1 MISHFSRIAVLGA
14 NGQVGSA
21 LVALLGGRAIPLT
34 REEADLSK
42 PDSLSAVLDRIKPD
56 AVINAA
62 AYTTVDKAE
71 EERDLAFAINAES
84 PARLAEWCAAHGM
97 PFVHYST
104 DYVFSGEGEAQ
115 WKENDPKAP
124 CNTYGESK
132 LAGEEAIRK
141 AGGHYLIFRTSW
153 VYDATGKNFMN
164 TMLRLGSER
173 EALKVV
179 ADQIGAPTYAPDLAK
194 YTLEALEK
202 TGDMPSFPSGIYHM
216 VNSGETSWHGFA
228 QAIFAKAREHDAKLA
243 IKTVEPIPGS
253 AYPTPAK
260 RPLNSRLN
268 CAKLHSVFDIVLP
281 TWEQGLNTAMEQKYH
296 ASNHLPA

>member
-1 MISHFSRIAVLGA
+1 MSHFSRIAILGA
-14 NGQVGSA
+14 NGQIGSA
-21 LVALLGGRAIPLT
+21 LVSQLGDCAIPLT
-34 REEADLSK
+34 RAEADLSK
-42 PDSLSAVLDRIKPD
+42 PDSLAAVLDRIKPD

-84 PARLAEWCAAHGM
+84 PARLAEWCAM
-97 PFVHYST
+97 YNVPFVHYST

-115 WKENDPKAP
+115 WKENDEKDP
-124 CNTYGESK
+124 CNTYGASK
-132 LAGEEAIRK
+132 LAGEQGVEHV
-141 AGGHYLIFRTSW
+141 GGHYLIFRTSW

-173 EALKVV
+173 EVLKVV
-179 ADQIGAPTYAPDLAK
+179 ADQVGAPSYAPDLAR

-202 TGDMPSFPSGIYHM
+202 TAEMPSFPSGIYHM
-216 VNSGETSWHGFA
+216 VHSGETSWHGFA
-228 QAIFAKAREHDAKLA
+228 EAIFTKARKHNMPLA

-268 CAKLHSVFDIVLP
+268 CAKLHAVFDIVLP
-281 TWEQGLNTAMEQKYH
+281 TWEQGLNTAMEQKY
-296 ASNHLPA
+296 ASNHMPA